1 MQLTTATKESKPK
14 KAKKKP
20 GDPPAA
26 AAPDIETAGKP
37 QSSDS
42 PEPTE
47 TLLDRLAKLGFIVG
61 DDDLTDVELLD
72 ASEWLEAKEFPEVAV
87 PEFLRHFEA
96 VDALLTQSA
105 LDAGKAKGLAGASEN
120 TCPYPPDTILRAYWT
135 DGFKSGAAQKEANR
149 KADFEARQKL
159 AIEDAQSRM
168 ESAVEN
174 QREYRRVWNQLKS
187 RLKSVKQDYE
197 DSVEEAQEAYEQLQA
212 ARDGNLPLQRPLPF
226 KDEDRPGDQNIGGP
240 PPELPEDFG
249 GKKDLNCLKKGTI
262 QKATGCREDI
272 GLTDKQIDS
281 LKEQVGGDTIAHLE
295 KFQRENQYWNRDLKG
310 FGEER
315 ITQLQDAHSAIRT
328 KWPEPTVEDATAAV
342 MNKAAEHV
350 NSGLISGVTAVGPNG
365 QGMTHTQAVRR
376 LQDLVARA
384 GDVADECDNP
394 DGVKF
399 CESVAEEAGKVC
411 GTILESGQVT
421 AKQIEALCNW
431 ETGVEGWATDE
442 DDEDIGDDE

>member
-1 MQLTTATKESKPK
+1 MTTATKESKPK

-20 GDPPAA
+20 DDPPAA
-26 AAPDIETAGKP
+26 ETQGIEAAGKP
-37 QSSDS
+37 DSTDS
-42 PEPTE
+42 PDQPE
-47 TLLDRLAKLGFIVG
+47 TLLDRLAKLGFVVA
-61 DDDLTDVELLD
+61 DDDLTDAELVT
-72 ASEWLEAKEFPEVAV
+72 AREWLEAKDVQDTAV
-87 PEFLRHFEA
+87 PEFLRDFEA
-96 VDALLTQSA
+96 VDAPLTQSA

-249 GKKDLNCLKKGTI
+249 GKKDLNCLRKGTI
-262 QKATGCREDI
+262 QKETGCREDI
-272 GLTDKQIDS
+272 GLGPAIIDK
-281 LKEQVGGDTIAHLE
+281 LKEACGGTTIGALE
-295 KFQRENQYWNRDLKG
+295 KWQRENPDWNRTKG

-315 ITQLQDAHSAIRT
+315 VTQLQDAHLEIRR
-328 KWPEPTVEDATAAV
+328 KWPIPTAADAV
-342 MNKAAEHV
+342 PSDPPMTAAEAD
-350 NSGLISGVTAVGPNG
+350 SELAKLIDDCQT
-365 QGMTHTQAVRR
+365 
-376 LQDLVARA
+376 
-384 GDVADECDNP
+384 VADECENDE
-394 DGVKF
+394 GQAMG
-399 CESVAEEAGKVC
+399 ESVGSQATAMRRSIKEFG
-411 GTILESGQVT
+411 SVT
-421 AKQIEALCNW
+421 TDQARAIRNW
-431 ETGVEGWATDE
+431 RHGIGNWIASINDPGDE
-442 DDEDIGDDE
+442 IDDDDFDDSDE